1 MYDYLEDFKNGG
13 KMKKLLILSGILAPV
28 IYVGTVILGG
38 ILRPGYSHMA
48 EAISELVSA
57 GAPNKPLLS
66 SLFIVYN
73 ILCSAFGIGLLQQ
86 TINTSGRKTSGKFGA
101 ISLILIGII
110 GLLLELFFP
119 QDPGGPAVTFA
130 GTLHII
136 LASMAA
142 LLTMIAVVA
151 TGLWIRQIS
160 GFKGYTLYSIIT
172 FAVIFVAGGTVP
184 ILGMTYPYFGL
195 LERIPIG
202 AFIQWLFVIGLKMYS
217 LSKGTVALPTVL
229 HRSNHLRSSPRLKGG
244 V

>member
-1 MYDYLEDFKNGG
+1 
-13 KMKKLLILSGILAPV
+13 MKKLLILSGMLAPV

-38 ILRPGYSHMA
+38 ILRPGYSHVA
-48 EAISELVSA
+48 EAISELVAA

-73 ILCSAFGIGLLQQ
+73 VLCSAFGIGLLQQ
-86 TINTSGRKTSGKFGA
+86 TINSSGRKTSGKLGA
-101 ISLILIGII
+101 ISLILLGII

-130 GTLHII
+130 GTMHII

-151 TGLWIRQIS
+151 TGLWLRQIP
-160 GFKGYTLYSIIT
+160 GFRGYTLYSILT
-172 FAVIFVAGGTVP
+172 CTVIFVAGGTVP
-184 ILGMTYPYFGL
+184 ILGMTHPYFGL

-217 LSKGTVALPTVL
+217 LSKETVAVPTMR
-229 HRSNHLRSSPRLKGG
+229 HRTDRLGPSPR
-244 V
+244 